1 MRVTRLS
8 GSEGGG
14 ILCDSPYPY
23 SDSGAAP
30 VPYPTAVFDSSTW
43 CTAAMQVAH
52 GDFSLESRGM
62 RIRTDD

>member
-23 SDSGAAP
+23 SDSRSIKAEVKKKTSPAAGNFLASQ
-30 VPYPTAVFDSSTW
+30 PT
-43 CTAAMQVAH
+43 
-52 GDFSLESRGM
+52 
-62 RIRTDD
+62 

>member
-23 SDSGAAP
+23 SDFCTKVEVSNQMP
-30 VPYPTAVFDSSTW
+30 VRAGVK
-43 CTAAMQVAH
+43 
-52 GDFSLESRGM
+52 G
-62 RIRTDD
+62 

>member
-23 SDSGAAP
+23 SDCLYGSERIADCDLRP
-30 VPYPTAVFDSSTW
+30 SD
-43 CTAAMQVAH
+43 
-52 GDFSLESRGM
+52 SRGP
-62 RIRTDD
+62 

>member
-23 SDSGAAP
+23 SDFNKSERSSGKMARQRP
-30 VPYPTAVFDSSTW
+30 
-43 CTAAMQVAH
+43 
-52 GDFSLESRGM
+52 DF
-62 RIRTDD
+62 T

>member
-23 SDSGAAP
+23 SDYEVWSNFGAA
-30 VPYPTAVFDSSTW
+30 
-43 CTAAMQVAH
+43 Q
-52 GDFSLESRGM
+52 GRRGT
-62 RIRTDD
+62 RKRNRSNDLD

>member
-23 SDSGAAP
+23 SD
-30 VPYPTAVFDSSTW
+30 Y
-43 CTAAMQVAH
+43 
-52 GDFSLESRGM
+52 FSVILTIILFCSPPSFS
-62 RIRTDD
+62 I

>member
-23 SDSGAAP
+23 SDFLSL
-30 VPYPTAVFDSSTW
+30 
-43 CTAAMQVAH
+43 
-52 GDFSLESRGM
+52 FSNRAYLSISNLANYR
-62 RIRTDD
+62 